1 MEKEAFIKHLLE
13 EFDKLVEEFIPANE
27 TGYKEYAKQN
37 INPLLHWFP
46 NLKMAVAVRSFYDG
60 IANQLVQFEGSSDC
74 DEHQFK
80 YTEWSM
86 QLTKL
91 FFPIIT
97 DAFLNNPLITATEK
111 NIFNEKIKD
120 FCNELAFQLPVIA
133 KPIKEIADYVIDKTT
148 KNLGKFPANLYYWD
162 YEPTKL
168 IDLYNL
174 LLSNNL
180 IEANEKFINSF
191 SILETKPAW
200 KTNWKKDIDNQTSLF
215 ALLYLIYGKCQ
226 VYKNEQIGTIAHKL
240 FKLKN
245 STSSN
250 HSINTAFARFVK
262 RDKKEYLSKNHPTI
276 LQIVKQLNLDK
287 QLHT

>member
-1 MEKEAFIKHLLE
+1 MEKEAFFKHLLE
-13 EFDKLVEEFIPANE
+13 EFDKLVEEFIPATE

-37 INPLLHWFP
+37 VNPLLHLFP
-46 NLKMAVAVRSFYDG
+46 NLKMATSVRSFYDG
-60 IANQLVQFEGSSDC
+60 IADSLVRFEGSSDSNQ
-74 DEHQFK
+74 HQIK
-80 YTEWSM
+80 YAKWSLK
-86 QLTKL
+86 LTKL
-91 FFPIIT
+91 FFPIMT

-111 NIFNEKIKD
+111 NLINEKIKG
-120 FCNELAFQLPVIA
+120 FSYELAFQLPVIT
-133 KPIKEIADYVIDKTT
+133 KPIKEIADYVNDKTI
-148 KNLGKFPANLYYWD
+148 KKLGIFPPNLYYWD

-168 IDLYNL
+168 VDLYNL
-174 LLSNNL
+174 LLLNDL
-180 IEANEKFINSF
+180 IKANENFINSF
-191 SILETKPAW
+191 SIFETKPSW
-200 KTNWKKDIDNQTSLF
+200 KTIWKKDIDNQTSLF

-250 HSINTAFARFVK
+250 HSINTAFARFVQ

-276 LQIVKQLNLDK
+276 LQIVNQLNLHK